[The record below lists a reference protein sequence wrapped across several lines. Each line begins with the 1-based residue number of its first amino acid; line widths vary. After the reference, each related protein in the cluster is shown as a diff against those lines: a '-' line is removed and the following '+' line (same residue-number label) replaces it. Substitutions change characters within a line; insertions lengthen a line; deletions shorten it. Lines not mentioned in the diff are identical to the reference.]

1 MPLEVLVVIEGIQK
15 RLNQTF
21 TPEEIKNGILKNL
34 IVEEDY
40 DLIHVVNIVYS

>member
-15 RLNQTF
+15 HLNQTF
-21 TPEEIKNGILKNL
+21 MPEEIENGILKDL

-40 DLIHVVNIVYS
+40 DLICVVTIVYS